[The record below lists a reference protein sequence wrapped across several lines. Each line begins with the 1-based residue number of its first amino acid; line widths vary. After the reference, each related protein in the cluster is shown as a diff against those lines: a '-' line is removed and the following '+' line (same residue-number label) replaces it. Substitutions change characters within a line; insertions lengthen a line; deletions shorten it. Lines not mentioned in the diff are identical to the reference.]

1 MTTLSAFGVVTV
13 MSAHERDADAIDEY
27 RGLFWRRPWLAG
39 VLTAALLSL
48 AGIPLTAGFLGK
60 FYIVTASVGSALWLP
75 VFLLV
80 VNSAIGLFYYLRVVV
95 AMFTPLPKGEPVS
108 ATASLSLASSLVL
121 AVLTLL
127 LVWLGVYP
135 SPLIHIIQ
143 ATVVGLR

>member
-1 MTTLSAFGVVTV
+1 
-13 MSAHERDADAIDEY
+13 
-27 RGLFWRRPWLAG
+27 
-39 VLTAALLSL
+39 
-48 AGIPLTAGFLGK
+48 
-60 FYIVTASVGSALWLP
+60 
-75 VFLLV
+75 
-80 VNSAIGLFYYLRVVV
+80 
-95 AMFTPLPKGEPVS
+95 MFTPLPKGEPVS